1 MQKLRLFQYFWAV
14 NYLSNIVIF
23 VSPIKFITPNF
34 KACMSSISQLLKE
47 NNPHEDILAIAGSLG
62 EKENMPTYIVGGY
75 VRDTLL
81 GKSCK
86 DIDIMVEGDGVAFA
100 KKLAREL
107 KVNVTVD
114 YDKFGTA
121 MIPYPDV
128 EIEVATARIE
138 KYRSD
143 SRKPEVTSSTIE
155 EDMSR
160 RDFTIN
166 AIAASLLPSS
176 FGELYD
182 PFGGI
187 KDLQKGLIITP
198 LDPDET
204 FSDDPLRMLR
214 AVRFAAQLEYDVAST
229 ILESISRNINRLEI
243 VSWERIRDEIIKSLT
258 TNKPSIAFYLM
269 KETGL
274 LTHVFPEMDI
284 MSGVETINGM
294 GHKDVF
300 IHTLQVVDNAA
311 KLSDKMEIRFA
322 ALVHDIA
329 KPPTKQFDTKKGW
342 TFHGHDE
349 IGRRMLKKVAK
360 RMKLS
365 NNLRDYLMLLTKL
378 HLRPIALAK
387 KEITDSAIRRVMAEA
402 GEYVDDLM
410 ILCRADITT
419 KNQKKVSKYMG
430 NFEKVEDLMQ
440 DVKLRDEMKAFQSP
454 VRGKEIMETFKLKP
468 GRQVGQIKKAI
479 EEAILDGEIP
489 NEYEAAHEFM
499 LKMKLT

>member
-1 MQKLRLFQYFWAV
+1 
-14 NYLSNIVIF
+14 
-23 VSPIKFITPNF
+23 
-34 KACMSSISQLLKE
+34 MSSISQLLKE
-47 NNPHEDILAIAGSLG
+47 NNPHEDILTIAGSLG
-62 EKENMPTYIVGGY
+62 DKENIPTYIVGGY

-81 GKSCK
+81 GKSCQ

-100 KKLAREL
+100 KLLASEL

-121 MIPYPDV
+121 LIPYPNVD
-128 EIEVATARIE
+128 IEVATARKE
-138 KYRSD
+138 KYQSD
-143 SRKPEVTSSTIE
+143 SRKPEITSSTVK

-166 AIAASLLPSS
+166 AIAASLMPSS

-187 KDLQKGLIITP
+187 KDLQKGLLITP

-214 AVRFAAQLEYDVAST
+214 AVRFSAQLQYEIAAATLD
-229 ILESISRNINRLEI
+229 SISRNIHRLEI

-258 TNKPSIAFYLM
+258 TEKPSIAFYLM

-274 LTHVFPEMDI
+274 LAHVFPEMDI
-284 MSGVETINGM
+284 MSGVEIINGM

-300 IHTLQVVDNAA
+300 THTLQVVDNAA
-311 KLSDKMEIRFA
+311 KLTDKMDVRFA

-329 KPPTKQFDTKKGW
+329 KPPTKRFEPKKGW

-349 IGRRMLKKVAK
+349 IGRRMLKKVAR

-387 KEITDSAIRRVMAEA
+387 KEITDSAIRRVMVEA
-402 GEYVDDLM
+402 GEHVDDLM

-419 KNQKKVSKYMG
+419 KNPKKVSKYMG
-430 NFEKVEDLMQ
+430 NFERVETLMQ
-440 DVKLRDEMKAFQSP
+440 DVKLRDEMREFQSP
-454 VRGKEIMETFKLKP
+454 VRGEEIMKTFKLKP
-468 GRQVGQIKKAI
+468 GRQVGEIKEAI

-489 NEYEAAHEFM
+489 NEYEAAYKFM
-499 LKMKLT
+499 MKMEIT

>member
-1 MQKLRLFQYFWAV
+1 LGD
-14 NYLSNIVIF
+14 
-23 VSPIKFITPNF
+23 
-34 KACMSSISQLLKE
+34 KE
-47 NNPHEDILAIAGSLG
+47 NI
-62 EKENMPTYIVGGY
+62 PTYIVGGY

-81 GKSCK
+81 GKSCQ

-100 KKLAREL
+100 KLLASEL

-121 MIPYPDV
+121 LIPYPNVD
-128 EIEVATARIE
+128 IEVATARKE
-138 KYRSD
+138 KYQSD
-143 SRKPEVTSSTIE
+143 SRKPEITSSTVE

-166 AIAASLLPSS
+166 AIAASLIPSS

-187 KDLQKGLIITP
+187 KDLQKGLLITP

-214 AVRFAAQLEYDVAST
+214 AVRFSAQLQYEIAAATLD
-229 ILESISRNINRLEI
+229 SISRNVNRLEI

-258 TNKPSIAFYLM
+258 TEKPSIAFYLM

-284 MSGVETINGM
+284 MSGVEIINGM

-300 IHTLQVVDNAA
+300 THTLQVVDNVA
-311 KLSDKMEIRFA
+311 KLTDKMDVRFA

-329 KPPTKQFDTKKGW
+329 KPSTKKFEPKKGW

-349 IGRRMLKKVAK
+349 IGRRMLKKVAR

-402 GEYVDDLM
+402 GEHVDDLM
-410 ILCRADITT
+410 MLCRADITT
-419 KNQKKVSKYMG
+419 KDPKRVKKYMG
-430 NFEKVEDLMQ
+430 NFERVEMLMQ
-440 DVKLRDEMKAFQSP
+440 DVKLRDEMRKFQSP
-454 VRGKEIMETFKLKP
+454 VRGEEIMEIFKLKP
-468 GRQVGQIKKAI
+468 GRQVGKIKEAI

-489 NEYEAAHEFM
+489 NEYEAAYKFM
-499 LKMKLT
+499 MKMEIT

>member
-1 MQKLRLFQYFWAV
+1 
-14 NYLSNIVIF
+14 
-23 VSPIKFITPNF
+23 
-34 KACMSSISQLLKE
+34 MSSISQLLKE
-47 NNPHEDILAIAGSLG
+47 NNPHEDILTIAGSLG
-62 EKENMPTYIVGGY
+62 DKENIPTYIVGGY

-81 GKSCK
+81 GKSCQ

-100 KKLAREL
+100 KLLASEL

-121 MIPYPDV
+121 LIPYPNVD
-128 EIEVATARIE
+128 IEVATARKE
-138 KYRSD
+138 KYQSN
-143 SRKPEVTSSTIE
+143 SRKPEITSSTVE

-166 AIAASLLPSS
+166 AIAASLIPSS

-187 KDLQKGLIITP
+187 KDLQKGLLITP

-214 AVRFAAQLEYDVAST
+214 AVRFSAQLQYEIAAATLD
-229 ILESISRNINRLEI
+229 SISRNIHRLEI

-258 TNKPSIAFYLM
+258 TEKPSIAFYLM

-274 LTHVFPEMDI
+274 LAHVFPEMDI
-284 MSGVETINGM
+284 MSGVEIINGM

-300 IHTLQVVDNAA
+300 THTLQVVDNAA
-311 KLSDKMEIRFA
+311 KLTNKMDVRFA

-329 KPPTKQFDTKKGW
+329 KPPTKKFEPKKGW

-349 IGRRMLKKVAK
+349 IGRRMLKKVAR

-402 GEYVDDLM
+402 GEHVDDLM
-410 ILCRADITT
+410 MLCRADITT
-419 KNQKKVSKYMG
+419 KDPKRVKKYMG
-430 NFEKVEDLMQ
+430 NFERVETLMQ
-440 DVKLRDEMKAFQSP
+440 DVKLRDEMRKFQSP
-454 VRGKEIMETFKLKP
+454 VRGEEIMEIFKLKP
-468 GRQVGQIKKAI
+468 GRQVGEIKEAI
-479 EEAILDGEIP
+479 EEAILDGEIE
-489 NEYEAAHEFM
+489 NDYEAAYKFM
-499 LKMKLT
+499 MEMEIT

>member
-1 MQKLRLFQYFWAV
+1 
-14 NYLSNIVIF
+14 
-23 VSPIKFITPNF
+23 
-34 KACMSSISQLLKE
+34 MSSISQLLKE
-47 NNPHEDILAIAGSLG
+47 NNPHEDILTIAGSLG
-62 EKENMPTYIVGGY
+62 DKENIPTYIVGGY

-81 GKSCK
+81 GKSCQ
-86 DIDIMVEGDGVAFA
+86 DIDIMVEGDGIAFA
-100 KKLAREL
+100 KLLANEL

-121 MIPYPDV
+121 LIPYPNVD
-128 EIEVATARIE
+128 IEVATARKE
-138 KYRSD
+138 KYQSD
-143 SRKPEVTSSTIE
+143 SRKPQITSSTVE

-166 AIAASLLPSS
+166 AIAASLMPSS

-187 KDLQKGLIITP
+187 KDLQKGLLITP

-214 AVRFAAQLEYDVAST
+214 AVRFSAQLQYEIAAATLD
-229 ILESISRNINRLEI
+229 SISRNIHRLEI

-258 TNKPSIAFYLM
+258 TEKPSIAFYLM

-284 MSGVETINGM
+284 MSGVEIINGM

-300 IHTLQVVDNAA
+300 THTLQVVDNAA
-311 KLSDKMEIRFA
+311 KLTDKMDVRFA

-329 KPPTKQFDTKKGW
+329 KPPTKRFEPKKGW

-349 IGRRMLKKVAK
+349 IGRRMLKKVAQ

-402 GEYVDDLM
+402 GEHVDDLM

-419 KNQKKVSKYMG
+419 KNPKKVSKYMG
-430 NFEKVEDLMQ
+430 NFERVETLMQ
-440 DVKLRDEMKAFQSP
+440 DVKMRDEMREFQSP
-454 VRGKEIMETFKLKP
+454 VRGEEIMKIFKLKP
-468 GRQVGQIKKAI
+468 GRQVGKIKEAI
-479 EEAILDGEIP
+479 EEAILDGKIP
-489 NEYEAAHEFM
+489 NEYEAAYKYM
-499 LKMKLT
+499 MKMKIT

>member
-1 MQKLRLFQYFWAV
+1 
-14 NYLSNIVIF
+14 
-23 VSPIKFITPNF
+23 
-34 KACMSSISQLLKE
+34 MSSISQLLRE
-47 NNPHEDILAIAGSLG
+47 NNPHEEILTLAGKLG
-62 EKENMPTYIVGGY
+62 ERENIPTYIVGGY

-81 GKSCK
+81 RKSCE

-121 MIPYPDV
+121 LIPYPDV
-128 EIEVATARIE
+128 NIEVATARIE
-138 KYRSD
+138 KYHSD
-143 SRKPEVTSSTIE
+143 SRKPEITSSTVE

-166 AIAASLLPSS
+166 AIAASLMPSN

-187 KDLQKGLIITP
+187 KDLQKRLIITP

-214 AVRFAAQLEYDVAST
+214 AVRFAAQLQYEVAAT
-229 ILESISRNINRLEI
+229 ALDSISRNIHRLEI
-243 VSWERIRDEIIKSLT
+243 ISWERIRDEIIKALKT
-258 TNKPSIAFYLM
+258 EKPSIAFYLM

-274 LTHVFPEMDI
+274 LAHVFPEMDI

-329 KPPTKQFDTKKGW
+329 KPPTKQFDQKKGW

-365 NNLRDYLMLLTKL
+365 NHLRDYLMLLTKL

-419 KNQKKVSKYMG
+419 KNPKKVSKYMG
-430 NFEKVEDLMQ
+430 NFEKVEHLMQ

-454 VRGKEIMETFKLKP
+454 VRGEEIMKTLKLKP
-468 GRQVGQIKKAI
+468 GRQVGQIKEAI

-489 NEYEAAHEFM
+489 NEYEAAYKFM
-499 LKMKLT
+499 MKIEIT

>member
-1 MQKLRLFQYFWAV
+1 
-14 NYLSNIVIF
+14 
-23 VSPIKFITPNF
+23 
-34 KACMSSISQLLKE
+34 MSSISQLLKE

-62 EKENMPTYIVGGY
+62 EKENIPTYIVGGY

-81 GKSCK
+81 GKSCQ

-121 MIPYPDV
+121 MIPYPDI
-128 EIEVATARIE
+128 EIEVASARKE
-138 KYRSD
+138 KYHSD
-143 SRKPEVTSSTIE
+143 SRKPEVTSSTVE

-166 AIAASLLPSS
+166 AISASLMPSS

-214 AVRFAAQLEYDVAST
+214 AVRFAAQLQYDVAAT
-229 ILESISRNINRLEI
+229 ALDSISRNIHRLEI
-243 VSWERIRDEIIKSLT
+243 VSWERIRDEVLKTLKT
-258 TNKPSIAFYLM
+258 DKPSIAFYLM

-284 MSGVETINGM
+284 MSGVEIINGM

-300 IHTLQVVDNAA
+300 THTLQVVDNAA
-311 KLSDKMEIRFA
+311 QLSPKMAIRFA

-329 KPPTKQFDTKKGW
+329 KPQTKRFDNKKGW

-349 IGRRMLKKVAK
+349 IGRRMLKKIAR

-387 KEITDSAIRRVMAEA
+387 KEITDSAVRRVMAEA

-419 KNQKKVSKYMG
+419 KNPKKVSKYMG
-430 NFEKVEDLMQ
+430 NFEKVEHLMQ

-454 VRGKEIMETFKLKP
+454 VRGKEIMKTFKLKP

>member
-1 MQKLRLFQYFWAV
+1 
-14 NYLSNIVIF
+14 
-23 VSPIKFITPNF
+23 
-34 KACMSSISQLLKE
+34 MSSISQLLKE
-47 NNPHEDILAIAGSLG
+47 NNPHEDILTIAGSLG
-62 EKENMPTYIVGGY
+62 DKESIPTYIVGGY

-81 GKSCK
+81 GKSCQ
-86 DIDIMVEGDGVAFA
+86 DIDIMVEGDGIAFA
-100 KKLAREL
+100 KLLAKEL

-121 MIPYPDV
+121 LIPYPNVD
-128 EIEVATARIE
+128 IEVATARKE
-138 KYRSD
+138 KYQSD
-143 SRKPEVTSSTIE
+143 SRKPEIISSTVE

-166 AIAASLLPSS
+166 AIAASLMPSS

-187 KDLQKGLIITP
+187 KDLQKGLLITP

-214 AVRFAAQLEYDVAST
+214 AVRFSAQLQYEIAAATLD
-229 ILESISRNINRLEI
+229 SISRNIHRLEI

-258 TNKPSIAFYLM
+258 TEKPSIAFYLM

-284 MSGVETINGM
+284 MSGVEIINGM

-300 IHTLQVVDNAA
+300 THTLQVVDNAA
-311 KLSDKMEIRFA
+311 KLTDKMDVRFA

-329 KPPTKQFDTKKGW
+329 KPPTKRFEPKKGW

-349 IGRRMLKKVAK
+349 MGRRMLKKIAR

-402 GEYVDDLM
+402 GEHVDDLM

-419 KNQKKVSKYMG
+419 KNPKKVNKYMG
-430 NFEKVEDLMQ
+430 NFERVETLMQ
-440 DVKLRDEMKAFQSP
+440 DVKLRDEMREFQSP
-454 VRGKEIMETFKLKP
+454 VRGEEIMKTFKLKP
-468 GRQVGQIKKAI
+468 GRQVGKIKEAI

-489 NEYEAAHEFM
+489 NEYEAAYKFM
-499 LKMKLT
+499 MKIKIT

>member
-1 MQKLRLFQYFWAV
+1 
-14 NYLSNIVIF
+14 
-23 VSPIKFITPNF
+23 
-34 KACMSSISQLLKE
+34 MSSISQLLKE

-62 EKENMPTYIVGGY
+62 EKENIPTYIVGGY

-81 GKSCK
+81 GKSCQ

-121 MIPYPDV
+121 MIPYPDI
-128 EIEVATARIE
+128 EIEVASARKE
-138 KYRSD
+138 KYHSD
-143 SRKPEVTSSTIE
+143 SRKPEVTSSTVE

-166 AIAASLLPSS
+166 AISASLMPSS

-214 AVRFAAQLEYDVAST
+214 AVRFAAQLQYDVAAT
-229 ILESISRNINRLEI
+229 ALDSISRNIHRLEI
-243 VSWERIRDEIIKSLT
+243 VSWERIRDELIKVLKT
-258 TNKPSIAFYLM
+258 KKPSIAFYLM

-284 MSGVETINGM
+284 MSGVEIINGM

-311 KLSDKMEIRFA
+311 KLTNKMDIRFA

-329 KPPTKQFDTKKGW
+329 KPQTKRFDNKKGW

-349 IGRRMLKKVAK
+349 IGRRMLKKIAR

-387 KEITDSAIRRVMAEA
+387 KEITDSAVRRVMAEA

-419 KNQKKVSKYMG
+419 KNPKKVSRYMG
-430 NFEKVEDLMQ
+430 NFEKVEHLMQ

-454 VRGKEIMETFKLKP
+454 VRGKEIMKTFKLKP

>member
-1 MQKLRLFQYFWAV
+1 
-14 NYLSNIVIF
+14 
-23 VSPIKFITPNF
+23 
-34 KACMSSISQLLKE
+34 MSSISQLLKE

-62 EKENMPTYIVGGY
+62 EKENIPTYIVGGY

-81 GKSCK
+81 GKSCQ

-121 MIPYPDV
+121 MIPYPDI
-128 EIEVATARIE
+128 EIEVASARKE
-138 KYRSD
+138 KYHSD
-143 SRKPEVTSSTIE
+143 SRKPEVTSSTVE

-166 AIAASLLPSS
+166 AISASLMPSS

-214 AVRFAAQLEYDVAST
+214 AVRFAAQLQYDVAAT
-229 ILESISRNINRLEI
+229 ALDSISRNIHRLEI
-243 VSWERIRDEIIKSLT
+243 VSWERIRDEVLKTLKT
-258 TNKPSIAFYLM
+258 DKPSIAFYLM

-274 LTHVFPEMDI
+274 LTHVFPKMDI
-284 MSGVETINGM
+284 MSGVEIINGM

-300 IHTLQVVDNAA
+300 THTLQVVDNAA
-311 KLSDKMEIRFA
+311 KLTDKMDIRFA

-329 KPPTKQFDTKKGW
+329 KPQTKRFDNKKGW

-349 IGRRMLKKVAK
+349 IGRRMLKKIAR

-387 KEITDSAIRRVMAEA
+387 KEITDSAVRRVMAEA

-419 KNQKKVSKYMG
+419 KNPKKVSKYMG
-430 NFEKVEDLMQ
+430 NFEKVEHLMQ

-454 VRGKEIMETFKLKP
+454 VRGKEIMKTFKLKP